1 MRRLDDVAGEPSA
14 IDPRQGGEFDPAA
27 LELTQEQVTTM
38 VDAFDTCGADLVELF
53 VRARAD
59 GLDDT
64 TRECL
69 QRELSDDLARALV
82 SASLTG
88 NDLPA
93 EVTAELEALSR
104 TCGSD

>member
-1 MRRLDDVAGEPSA
+1 MRRLADGGGDPADL
-14 IDPRQGGEFDPAA
+14 DPRQGGEFDPAA
-27 LELTQEQVTTM
+27 FDLSDQQVTTM

-53 VRARAD
+53 VSARAD

-82 SASLTG
+82 SSSLTG
-88 NDLPA
+88 NDPPE